1 MTTTVLVVRAGTVRE
16 RRAGRERRYRAA
28 LSHLA
33 RTTLRGEL
41 ARAHLLYGE
50 WLRRERR
57 GPQAREHLH
66 TAHELF
72 TAMGMAGFTHRAAS
86 ELAATGVMLR

>member
-1 MTTTVLVVRAGTVRE
+1 MPVPFGSDGPDANAGT
-16 RRAGRERRYRAA
+16 G
-28 LSHLA
+28 
-33 RTTLRGEL
+33 LRSRISP
-41 ARAHLLYGE
+41 APRCAVNWPAAHLLYGE